1 MEGCKFWSI
10 FTICNCRV
18 FNQNTSSGLFFT
30 DNFQGL
36 QAVSNSRLIAL
47 EFCFGHLGNPS
58 GPWGFILALHGF
70 SILIVISVINAL
82 LMNWGI
88 LPLIIKMFSFFS
100 GKLYLSV
107 GL

>member
-1 MEGCKFWSI
+1 M
-10 FTICNCRV
+10 
-18 FNQNTSSGLFFT
+18 
-30 DNFQGL
+30 

-47 EFCFGHLGNPS
+47 EFCFGNLGNPR
-58 GPWGFILALHGF
+58 GPWGFILALHGLF
-70 SILIVISVINAL
+70 ISILIVISVIRAL
-82 LMNWGI
+82 LINWDI